1 MPLFIA
7 FIEVWLKEDLVDAEG
22 STVSEAL
29 NDLGYPVLM
38 SRVGKT
44 YKLWIEADDED
55 KAVEIIDEICK
66 KLLTNPVKDSY
77 SFRVKKYEI

>member
-1 MPLFIA
+1 MPRFMA

-22 STVSEAL
+22 RTVKEAL

-38 SRVGKT
+38 SRVGKI
-44 YKLWIEADDED
+44 YRLWIEADDD
-55 KAVEIIDEICK
+55 NKAVEMVDEICK
-66 KLLTNPVKDSY
+66 RLLTNPIKDSY